1 MSIRSGSSE
10 GDGRGPARDRQRSVG
25 ACTVVYFDRVV
36 LMFDCEERSLPPYRI
51 RLGRACLAPWRNFGA
66 VLVPPT
72 DFRLGLSPH
81 LNTALHTSIGSFGIF
96 GR

>member
-51 RLGRACLAPWRNFGA
+51 RLGRACLAPWRRGA
-66 VLVPPT
+66 TSAQFWCLRPT
-72 DFRLGLSPH
+72 AG
-81 LNTALHTSIGSFGIF
+81 
-96 GR
+96 